1 MELIHWLSKIIF
13 PPLQECSLCHGEI
26 VEEIDIGLCPNCRA
40 HLNYFKVG
48 TVPTLKNEHRA
59 LFAYEGQG
67 KELVLNYKYRF
78 QPSLAEVFAEMWIKQ
93 EMHRFP
99 WQSEP
104 VLAYVPM
111 TLRREKERG
120 FNSSLCLAEALS
132 TRSKIPLV
140 HALVKR
146 KQPPEQHHLNKEER
160 WQALQGVYALH
171 KNLDISGCAVLLLDD
186 VYTTGATLHYCTEA
200 LKSAGVGEVYTL
212 TVAKTL

>member
-1 MELIHWLSKIIF
+1 MNLIHWLSRIIF

-26 VEEIDIGLCPNCRA
+26 EQEIDIGLCPKCQA
-40 HLNYFKVG
+40 QLNYFALGSDPSVK
-48 TVPTLKNEHRA
+48 KEHRA

-78 QPSLAEVFAEMWIKQ
+78 QPSLAEVFADMWIKQ
-93 EMHRFP
+93 EMHLFP
-99 WQSEP
+99 WQSQP

-132 TRSKIPLV
+132 KRSQIPLT
-140 HALVKR
+140 HALIKQ

-160 WQALQGVYALH
+160 WQALQGVYALQ
-171 KNLDISGCAVLLLDD
+171 KKVDISGRTVLLLDD
-186 VYTTGATLHYCTEA
+186 VYTTGATLHYCSEA
-200 LKSAGVGEVYTL
+200 LKTAGVREVYAL